1 MKASYLR
8 SYRKQE
14 TGNLVFVYKVDGS
27 KEELESYKKAQGEY
41 HTIDKKDGVLW
52 FSPQFSGPEVSLIIT
67 SKGKVVADMSQFDM
81 AQSLAEQYKG
91 TELGSEIA
99 KQATAMLLGN
109 MNASKASAPIEAPKV
124 ESKPEDLENL

>member
-67 SKGKVVADMSQFDM
+67 SKGKVVADLSQFDM
-81 AQSLAEQYKG
+81 A
-91 TELGSEIA
+91 
-99 KQATAMLLGN
+99 
-109 MNASKASAPIEAPKV
+109 
-124 ESKPEDLENL
+124 